1 MIRIPDKIS
10 GAALTSLQRRRLSRL
25 HGIIQRANP
34 NRLPELNLK
43 QAIRGFMLTVR
54 KSGSRW
60 VDKAFF
66 RLDNGNGA
74 LVINKDVEAAQVG
87 AEVF

>member
-1 MIRIPDKIS
+1 
-10 GAALTSLQRRRLSRL
+10 
-25 HGIIQRANP
+25 
-34 NRLPELNLK
+34 
-43 QAIRGFMLTVR
+43 MLTVR